1 MKLTNK
7 LTALLILGTMTF
19 STFTKAED
27 VVIPVISKP
36 AVLQEGTQRDLTA
49 AQIAELLPW
58 AKDSK
63 VFLVDLLNSTEGLTS
78 SDRVD
83 RLIDGMK
90 AVVGESAP
98 KNSELLMRYSIN
110 RGLVV
115 ADILSKEAASDEVGS
130 VDAKIRILVQSIK
143 MAIKYYDTDMATL
156 SKKSPAPFITFGLD
170 YFAFLTELNKSIF
183 DASAQYSIQRT
194 SLEWLQWDLYR
205 DLNNTAYAAQI
216 VKINNSMKIFPAKA
230 SSDKVAINYTRQMKS
245 LTQQLNLRD
254 VGPTGKRTITGTSQ
268 FSQASKNNKIYNISR
283 PKIGNF
289 AINSESNINDVCRA
303 IGYKEGV
310 AGSMTYAST
319 SSYLATISGNN
330 FSAYGPGYYIESI
343 TCLNQASSIDFP
355 KATYI
360 QTPKLSGST
369 ALSYDSDP
377 NQACQI
383 LGYESGLKY
392 ENDYASTS
400 SHLVS
405 IDSKGKLSALPSG
418 YYLKGLVCL
427 NKISNSESLTLID
440 VNIPKIDGNVIRYD
454 SNQNAVCRLL
464 GFDAAA
470 SGEIAYSSTS
480 SLVLNIEASGAIKS
494 ADTSGYYMN
503 NVMCIRQ

>member
-1 MKLTNK
+1 
-7 LTALLILGTMTF
+7 
-19 STFTKAED
+19 
-27 VVIPVISKP
+27 
-36 AVLQEGTQRDLTA
+36 
-49 AQIAELLPW
+49 
-58 AKDSK
+58 
-63 VFLVDLLNSTEGLTS
+63 
-78 SDRVD
+78 
-83 RLIDGMK
+83 
-90 AVVGESAP
+90 
-98 KNSELLMRYSIN
+98 
-110 RGLVV
+110 
-115 ADILSKEAASDEVGS
+115 
-130 VDAKIRILVQSIK
+130 
-143 MAIKYYDTDMATL
+143 
-156 SKKSPAPFITFGLD
+156 
-170 YFAFLTELNKSIF
+170 
-183 DASAQYSIQRT
+183 
-194 SLEWLQWDLYR
+194 
-205 DLNNTAYAAQI
+205 
-216 VKINNSMKIFPAKA
+216 
-230 SSDKVAINYTRQMKS
+230 MKS